1 MAATAA
7 QLEAALAN
15 FLDNLDGKLD
25 VIVNGDSSTDVTTD
39 SGTVP
44 TIAKLFNQMTSSL
57 TSGNNEFTATASQT
71 DFVCTG
77 KDIPGVNSV
86 IVTVDGNVQEASTY
100 TIQTTTT
107 SNDTVR
113 LASGLA
119 GGEAV
124 QVRLLAAP
132 QSIGTT
138 DANAVTY
145 NQGSTGSSSRFV
157 EDKFQKE
164 MLSVIDFGADPT
176 GATTSATAFT
186 NAMNE
191 AMSTGRTLLV
201 PAGSYDIGVWSVLT
215 TTGAL
220 TMVGEAGTT
229 ITWSGGGTGLFVRPE
244 HSTIIRDI
252 AFAGWDSVI
261 RTTTS
266 AATGTRIDR
275 LEITGC
281 KFTGSIGDVI
291 FSRVPVS
298 SARIAENIFDGTG
311 TAMTA
316 DTVIQVGI
324 GGTEG
329 DGKFRNVVIENNLF
343 ENIDVAVASAFRFV
357 YFQGEYSRIVGNMF
371 RNNDRTLNTNTTTV
385 IKVAGHDNVVA
396 NNIIND
402 FGTTST
408 PTNLYGIEVVG
419 LDRGTSLTTGSVS
432 DNLLGHSNVIREN
445 YVGNHDATGDAR
457 GVWNNTQDVQIVG
470 NIVTGITGSSLSRS
484 IFHSNAS
491 TTESVIVRGNMVR
504 AYSSTTTTYTKDCV
518 YLDTDGQATVTD
530 NAVYGFTRYG
540 MYLNSNST
548 GTLVAACSAN
558 IVDDHGVATESGA
571 TALRL
576 QRGSWTCT
584 GNTVNTTQADEGIYL
599 AATTD
604 GCVVTGNRAECSVGN
619 GFRLVNN
626 TGGEGHLLTGNSAQN
641 CSNGIEVD
649 TGGDHKVS
657 NNIIDGSLD
666 TVPGVIFAGSF
677 SCTRTGSSDWTNTTS
692 SNTVNYA
699 NLTSISGYQV
709 RLNFTT
715 QPADTNYTVIATTSA
730 TFDPELLSVTKS
742 TTGVTLRFD
751 NTATP
756 TSVPV
761 EIICYKF

>member
-15 FLDNLDGKLD
+15 FLDNLDSKLD

-57 TSGNNEFTATASQT
+57 TAGNNEFTAIASQT

-119 GGEAV
+119 GGELV

-164 MLSVIDFGADPT
+164 LLSVIDFGADPT

-191 AMSTGRTLLV
+191 AMSTGRTLFV
-201 PAGSYDIGVWSVLT
+201 PAGSYDIGAWTVLT

-220 TMVGEAGTT
+220 TMVGEVGTT
-229 ITWSGGGTGLFVRPE
+229 ITWSGGGTGQFVRPE

-252 AFAGWDSVI
+252 EFADWDSVI

-281 KFTGSIGDVI
+281 KFTGSTGDVI

-311 TAMTA
+311 TAMTS
-316 DTVIQVGI
+316 DTVIEFGI

-343 ENIDVAVASAFRFV
+343 ENIDVEAAASFRFIH
-357 YFQGEYSRIVGNMF
+357 FQGEYSRIVGNMF
-371 RNNDRTLNTNTTTV
+371 RNNDRTLNTNNVEV
-385 IKVAGHDNVVA
+385 IKVAGHDN
-396 NNIIND
+396 IISGNVLND
-402 FGTTST
+402 FGTTVT
-408 PTNLYGIEVVG
+408 PASIAGILVTGV
-419 LDRGTSLTTGSVS
+419 DRGVALTAGSVS
-432 DNLLGHSNVIREN
+432 DNLEGHSNVIREN
-445 YVGNHDATGDAR
+445 FIGNHYSTAAA
-457 GVWNNTQDVQIVG
+457 VNNCNGINNITQDVQILG
-470 NIVTGITGSSLSRS
+470 NIIQGIAGATHGAAIYHVNSS
-484 IFHSNAS
+484 A
-491 TTESVIVRGNMVR
+491 TESVVVRNNIIRSEDAASNHTRDGI
-504 AYSSTTTTYTKDCV
+504 
-518 YLDTDGQATVTD
+518 YLDTDGQAVVSG
-530 NAVYGFTRYG
+530 NAIYGFKRYG
-540 MYLNSNST
+540 FYLNSDST
-548 GTLVAACSAN
+548 GALVAACGGN
-558 IVDDHGVATESGA
+558 VVDDAGQGSEGSAAGI
-571 TALRL
+571 RL
-576 QRGSWTCT
+576 QRGAWTCT
-584 GNTVNTTQADEGIYL
+584 GNTVNTTQADYGIYV

-604 GCVVTGNRAECSVGN
+604 GCVVTGNRSECASATGI
-619 GFRLVNN
+619 RLVDNSAS
-626 TGGEGHLLTGNSAQN
+626 GEGHLVTGNSIQN
-641 CSNGIEVD
+641 STTGITQD
-649 TGGDHKVS
+649 SGGDHKVN
-657 NNIIDGSLD
+657 NNIIDGAID
-666 TVPGVIFAGSF
+666 TIPGVIFAGVF
-677 SCTRTGSSDWTNTTS
+677 SLTRTGTTWSVASSYNE
-692 SNTVNYA
+692 VNYA
-699 NLTSISGYQV
+699 SFTSVSVDNIEF
-709 RLNFTT
+709 NFTT
-715 QPADTNYTVIATTSA
+715 TEPDANYMVIPQYNGQVSTWNRSTNK
-730 TFDPELLSVTKS
+730 LGVTWSDGSGFGS
-742 TTGVTLRFD
+742 TTLHV
-751 NTATP
+751 
-756 TSVPV
+756 
-761 EIICYKF
+761 ICYRI

>member
-15 FLDNLDGKLD
+15 FLDNLDSKLD
-25 VIVNGDSSTDVTTD
+25 VIINGDSSTDVTTD

-71 DFVCTG
+71 DFVCVG

-119 GGEAV
+119 GGELV

-145 NQGSTGSSSRFV
+145 TQGSAGSSSRFV

-164 MLSVIDFGADPT
+164 LLSVLDFGADPT
-176 GATTSATAFT
+176 GSTTSATAFI

-191 AMSTGRTLLV
+191 AMSTGRTLFV
-201 PAGSYDIGVWSVLT
+201 PAGSYDIGVWTVLT

-220 TMVGEAGTT
+220 TMVGEVGTT
-229 ITWSGGGTGLFVRPE
+229 ITWSGGGTGQFIRPE

-281 KFTGSIGDVI
+281 KFTGSTGDVI

-316 DTVIQVGI
+316 DTVIEFGI

-329 DGKFRNVVIENNLF
+329 DGRFRNVVIENNLF
-343 ENIDVAVASAFRFV
+343 ENIDVEAASTFRFI

-371 RNNDRTLNTNTTTV
+371 RNNDRTLNTNTTTG
-385 IKVAGHDNVVA
+385 IKVVGHNNVVA
-396 NNIIND
+396 NNILGN
-402 FGTTST
+402 FGTTVTPST
-408 PTNLYGIEVVG
+408 LYAIEVIG
-419 LDRGTSLTTGSVS
+419 LDRGATLTTGSVA

-445 YVGNHDATGDAR
+445 YVGEHDASAESR
-457 GVWNNTQDVQIVG
+457 GIYNTTQDIQIVG
-470 NIVTGITGSSLSRS
+470 NVVEGITGSALSRG
-484 IFHSNAS
+484 IFHTNSSA
-491 TTESVIVRGNMVR
+491 TESVIVRGNIVR
-504 AYSSTTTTYTKDCV
+504 SYNNTTTTHTQDGV
-518 YLDTDGQATVTD
+518 YLDTDGQATVAD
-530 NAVYGFTRYG
+530 NAVYGFVRYG
-540 MYLNSNST
+540 MYLNSDST
-548 GTLVAACSAN
+548 GALVASCSAN
-558 IVDDHGVATESGA
+558 VVDDQGAASGSG
-571 TALRL
+571 TSALRL
-576 QRGSWTCT
+576 QRGAWTCT
-584 GNTVNTTQADEGIYL
+584 GNAVNTTQAEYGIYV

-604 GCVVTGNRAECSVGN
+604 GCVVTGNRAECASATGI
-619 GFRLVNN
+619 RLVHNV
-626 TGGEGHLLTGNSAQN
+626 GAEGHLVTANSIQNSSTG
-641 CSNGIEVD
+641 ITVD
-649 TGGDHKVS
+649 SGGEHKVS

-666 TVPGVIFAGSF
+666 TVPGVLFAGTF
-677 SCTRTGSSDWTNTTS
+677 SCTRTGSSSWSSTTS
-692 SNTVNYA
+692 SNTVNFA
-699 NLTSISGYQV
+699 NVTDISAYRV
-709 RLNFTT
+709 RLNFTSQPADANYTVLYT
-715 QPADTNYTVIATTSA
+715 QPAGN
-730 TFDPELLSVTKS
+730 DPQLLSVTKS
-742 TTGVTLRFD
+742 TTGLQLNFD
-751 NTATP
+751 NSSAPTAE
-756 TSVPV
+756 VV
-761 EIICYKF
+761 EIVCYKF